1 MLSTP
6 SLHFYFLGMQ
16 HSAKLAVFRAF
27 CSSFDDT
34 AKQFTSGPALQFAQ
48 KFSSSF
54 LQYWTDVLA
63 GTHTNL
69 PTTKP
74 SYATVTLSPQLR
86 KINGNNQ
93 PRVARGNAIHCLHRL
108 TTSGSSP
115 APQKFSSSFLQYW
128 TDVLAGTHTNLPP
141 TKPSYAAAVG
151 ARRPAP
157 AAAGT
162 TADPVS
168 AAPQNQWQQQLP
180 PRRQGQRKPLP
191 PLTDDFR
198 VFARLRPGHTA
209 DMSRSFAVRT
219 HIADKLGIARS
230 RIPEAHPC
238 KTGWAIRAA
247 DLATR
252 DLLTERQAEWAS
264 DISAEI
270 VEKRQEWYTYA
281 VQGCPRRFNNIFG
294 EAIDDEKAI
303 RDEVATQT
311 GQTPERVMTGKQD
324 SEQRPTRTLF
334 ISFAKEVKHYWR
346 LFDTTSYARLIVKT
360 KPPKQCDNC
369 WDYHSRYSCG
379 RQARCKNCG
388 KTGHAQDTC
397 TATQQCANCHGPHAV
412 DFPQC
417 PARPKKVNGAFHS
430 LNRPEKKL
438 VQIMGKRLFKQFT
451 AKPASPPRDQST
463 SLESDSA
470 TASDTTSASSRS
482 TPTTSDAITPEPER
496 ENRASRPSETPSA
509 SSAAPAA
516 PNSQASPTPSS
527 GSSSSGR
534 QNTAASASPIKPTSA
549 TPMNERRVSPPVR
562 QSIEMSEEPH
572 ERQHRDKRLFRVF
585 QANVGKNG
593 PSHDC
598 ALALA
603 DAERYE
609 VILLQEPW
617 TQVRDSRCL
626 TKTHPAYDT
635 YSPVSTWEDIDTRP
649 RVMTYIRRGA
659 RLLADQQRPALSRDI
674 LWLVVNG
681 VTLVNVYREPN
692 LDTALEVLFAWPIPS
707 QCIIAGDFNA
717 RLHTWQIGPSRGHGG
732 IIAEWA
738 AENDLDLL
746 NPINT
751 PTNSARRRSRPHG
764 WRGCC
769 AEGRHALLWLGRRGS
784 WDPDRKDHHYEAGWT
799 RPMPSPP
806 PPPAAQGA
814 GWADYGLHAKKVKMQ
829 GRMLRK
835 AARKRFEEGQTTL
848 EEAEP
853 YRILTATMPVD
864 ALTADWSMGSNRP
877 IQEKHVNALYT
888 IFQRGDM
895 KRARYPLAVL
905 STRSE
910 VQCMLHEM
918 GYDGDTPDA
927 DDVPSF
933 DKWLLVNG
941 RPVELLDGQHRVA
954 PLKRIVSGSGSGK
967 QELYWP
973 CNIYDRGMPHATA
986 AEADVVLWLSSILDL
1001 KNEPLPILTES
1012 DRVNYDGG
1020 HRKRRKLG
1028 THRHRLPSPPSSEPT
1043 SSMADL
1049 PPSSMKRSRDPD
1061 DPANL
1066 ARWDMSSAQSDETQD
1081 QSTPRPGRLQQT
1093 QTTEW
1098 IPFSAGSS
1106 HGSQSWTSS
1115 PSSRSAP
1122 VLKRPK
1128 STSSRT
1134 SPSRQLRNAEIN
1146 QTGFRMGSFR
1156 LDTYPDSLN
1165 ALRCELRDIG
1175 LGDGILPASLEHE
1188 LRRADSEIPRFAFD
1202 RDEAT
1207 RALTEAIATD
1217 LPPIDWVQALMKRA
1231 DECELNREC
1240 ESSWN
1245 GEIHAAILEQAFRT
1259 NRFVSNGPVDFRYAQ
1274 AAQIVHAYKPREAPS
1289 KMVDFC
1295 VFCRPAKGSAE
1306 EQAIDDI
1313 CQTRPAQSIN
1323 HTDLGDFCKRPI
1335 ALSIETKRPKVDR
1348 DDATLQIGTWQSTQ
1362 WRSLR
1367 HNSSQPLE
1375 SIEFLPGI
1383 IVQGHDWQFV
1393 ASVLDENDKSVL
1405 LKGLVATASKN
1416 PDIIHENVAEME
1428 TQMLRALQLSG
1439 EPANDRAVVRDDVR
1453 QSHLPDLD
1461 VGLDDLPLD
1470 RRLVVHGV
1478 STGLEHPRAAARRRR
1493 EACFV
1498 RGLEADRRLSRR
1510 RADPRT
1516 GAGSLLPRSTV
1527 QAGQCR
1533 ERTRKC
1539 LSLAKWPA
1547 ALGHSGRLVYEPVA
1561 SAFARKIIASFASYS
1576 YIRIHIRATMSP
1588 AGSLSPVSPAPQSFA
1603 SYLPATST
1611 GTTPE
1616 APSDDASQCEFDI
1629 DWENIW
1635 HGGKRLVGAKKRPR
1649 HRRVVGAKMKE
1660 SWIYRHGANLEH
1672 KGIRYWLCKI
1682 CHKQRSYSTALYASS
1697 GTAHAARHLL
1707 RQHHVAESSGGS
1719 PSLTTPFTLAATS
1732 ASTPPRPLSRQSTLG
1747 FQLASLFDERS
1758 WKARFVDWI
1767 ILEDV
1772 TFRQASSERLGWLIA
1787 NGGEPASQLLP
1798 EHHATVCSWIRQSFE
1813 SRQQI
1818 ISSLVKGAKS
1828 CVHLSFDLWTASNGF
1843 HYIGVVG
1850 HFVDG
1855 GGK

>member
-1 MLSTP
+1 M
-6 SLHFYFLGMQ
+6 
-16 HSAKLAVFRAF
+16 
-27 CSSFDDT
+27 
-34 AKQFTSGPALQFAQ
+34 
-48 KFSSSF
+48 
-54 LQYWTDVLA
+54 
-63 GTHTNL
+63 N
-69 PTTKP
+69 
-74 SYATVTLSPQLR
+74 
-86 KINGNNQ
+86 
-93 PRVARGNAIHCLHRL
+93 
-108 TTSGSSP
+108 
-115 APQKFSSSFLQYW
+115 
-128 TDVLAGTHTNLPP
+128 
-141 TKPSYAAAVG
+141 
-151 ARRPAP
+151 RRP
-157 AAAGT
+157 
-162 TADPVS
+162 
-168 AAPQNQWQQQLP
+168 
-180 PRRQGQRKPLP
+180 R
-191 PLTDDFR
+191 
-198 VFARLRPGHTA
+198 
-209 DMSRSFAVRT
+209 
-219 HIADKLGIARS
+219 
-230 RIPEAHPC
+230 
-238 KTGWAIRAA
+238 
-247 DLATR
+247 
-252 DLLTERQAEWAS
+252 
-264 DISAEI
+264 
-270 VEKRQEWYTYA
+270 
-281 VQGCPRRFNNIFG
+281 
-294 EAIDDEKAI
+294 
-303 RDEVATQT
+303 
-311 GQTPERVMTGKQD
+311 
-324 SEQRPTRTLF
+324 
-334 ISFAKEVKHYWR
+334 
-346 LFDTTSYARLIVKT
+346 
-360 KPPKQCDNC
+360 
-369 WDYHSRYSCG
+369 
-379 RQARCKNCG
+379 
-388 KTGHAQDTC
+388 
-397 TATQQCANCHGPHAV
+397 
-412 DFPQC
+412 
-417 PARPKKVNGAFHS
+417 
-430 LNRPEKKL
+430 
-438 VQIMGKRLFKQFT
+438 
-451 AKPASPPRDQST
+451 
-463 SLESDSA
+463 
-470 TASDTTSASSRS
+470 
-482 TPTTSDAITPEPER
+482 
-496 ENRASRPSETPSA
+496 
-509 SSAAPAA
+509 
-516 PNSQASPTPSS
+516 
-527 GSSSSGR
+527 
-534 QNTAASASPIKPTSA
+534 
-549 TPMNERRVSPPVR
+549 
-562 QSIEMSEEPH
+562 
-572 ERQHRDKRLFRVF
+572 RQHRDKRLFRVF

-717 RLHTWQIGPSRGHGG
+717 RHHTWQIGPSRGYGG

-784 WDPDRKDHHYEAGWT
+784 WDPDRKDHDYEAGWT

-1335 ALSIETKRPKVDR
+1335 ALSIETKRPHVER
-1348 DDATLQIGTWQSTQ
+1348 DNATLQIGTWQSAQ

-1367 HNSSQPLE
+1367 HNRSRPLE

-1405 LKGLVATASKN
+1405 LKGPAAVETVDFGGLLADVYFGCFGHFMIWIPKMIPTGFINYSDRSAPLVLTAPLTQQYSIIATMKIDKCPRLAEDPTLGIS
-1416 PDIIHENVAEME
+1416 DMIHGNVAEME
-1428 TQMLRALQLSG
+1428 PQMLRALQLSG
-1439 EPANDRAVVRDDVR
+1439 DV
-1453 QSHLPDLD
+1453 SFPLP
-1461 VGLDDLPLD
+1461 
-1470 RRLVVHGV
+1470 RLVTIWRNERWRQMTPRWVETTVGRATFQISTWDWMICHRIDDFWFMAFRQVLGMLAQLPGDAAKLVSSEDWKTMSASLGVERTQEQVQELFYPGQSGKPLSAASKRNPKLLQSFDDRGYWDIYDRVLRTPALRFPDVHCITGMSRGNGRVLFQVLDHVV
-1478 STGLEHPRAAARRRR
+1478 SWLK
-1493 EACFV
+1493 
-1498 RGLEADRRLSRR
+1498 SK
-1510 RADPRT
+1510 RT
-1516 GAGSLLPRSTV
+1516 GVNRGSNTEPQLRLDLEQKLDYYTPTRLR
-1527 QAGQCR
+1527 QAENRVKMGVF
-1533 ERTRKC
+1533 EPNC
-1539 LSLAKWPA
+1539 LAVSVKANIGSSRLGVITPLILHQHSL
-1547 ALGHSGRLVYEPVA
+1547 SGRFNLIAIFFATYISVCRKQQPYRTYEKVDA
-1561 SAFARKIIASFASYS
+1561 
-1576 YIRIHIRATMSP
+1576 
-1588 AGSLSPVSPAPQSFA
+1588 
-1603 SYLPATST
+1603 
-1611 GTTPE
+1611 TPE
-1616 APSDDASQCEFDI
+1616 LVRRPSNF
-1629 DWENIW
+1629 
-1635 HGGKRLVGAKKRPR
+1635 
-1649 HRRVVGAKMKE
+1649 
-1660 SWIYRHGANLEH
+1660 
-1672 KGIRYWLCKI
+1672 
-1682 CHKQRSYSTALYASS
+1682 
-1697 GTAHAARHLL
+1697 
-1707 RQHHVAESSGGS
+1707 
-1719 PSLTTPFTLAATS
+1719 
-1732 ASTPPRPLSRQSTLG
+1732 
-1747 FQLASLFDERS
+1747 FQ
-1758 WKARFVDWI
+1758 
-1767 ILEDV
+1767 
-1772 TFRQASSERLGWLIA
+1772 
-1787 NGGEPASQLLP
+1787 
-1798 EHHATVCSWIRQSFE
+1798 
-1813 SRQQI
+1813 
-1818 ISSLVKGAKS
+1818 
-1828 CVHLSFDLWTASNGF
+1828 
-1843 HYIGVVG
+1843 
-1850 HFVDG
+1850 
-1855 GGK
+1855 

>member
-1 MLSTP
+1 MMPEFAEVSLAQTVGLESAADGLLSNGPSRDHGMGAMPPREPTSGLARKPADFVGKDIRAAEVGTAPRITVHRNPPILRSAQPAAAAAMASASSSPPHNDDPFDLGPRTP
-6 SLHFYFLGMQ
+6 SGLARGARVALLRNSPATREGEIGVSRSALRTAYTPSSPLHAVSYAAATEGAQRAVHFDSSEPDPQPGDGPVSVASAADKLVVAQNEVY
-16 HSAKLAVFRAF
+16 SAKLAVFRAF

-34 AKQFTSGPALQFAQ
+34 AKQFTSGPALQFA
-48 KFSSSF
+48 
-54 LQYWTDVLA
+54 
-63 GTHTNL
+63 
-69 PTTKP
+69 
-74 SYATVTLSPQLR
+74 
-86 KINGNNQ
+86 
-93 PRVARGNAIHCLHRL
+93 
-108 TTSGSSP
+108 
-115 APQKFSSSFLQYW
+115 QKFSSSFLQYW

-191 PLTDDFR
+191 PPTDDFR
-198 VFARLRPGHTA
+198 VFARLRPDHTA

-219 HIADKLGIARS
+219 HIADKLGIDRS
-230 RIPEAHPC
+230 RIPQAHPC

-311 GQTPERVMTGKQD
+311 GQTPERVITAKQD
-324 SEQRPTRTLF
+324 SDQRPTRTLI

-451 AKPASPPRDQST
+451 AKPASPPRDQSMR
-463 SLESDSA
+463 LESDSA

-549 TPMNERRVSPPVR
+549 TPMNSADSVLLRASSARSERSNSPPVR
-562 QSIEMSEEPH
+562 QSIEMSEEPN

-1020 HRKRRKLG
+1020 HRKRRKLATLVTMDVQGAFDTVMRNRLILRLRQQGWPPHLVRWAGSFMQDRSAAIRFQDVTTPASPLRCGLAQGSPASPILFALYIAPIYRLGNSEGRFGYADDTAMLRTGRTLEETTALASRDMEELLVWGAANGVTFDPDKTEVMHFSSKASPTPNTALFPAPSAEQSRPVSKPPYSTAQKRVKHLVLRLDKVLRHALRAALPVWKTTPIPAMHREAG
-1028 THRHRLPSPPSSEPT
+1028 TPPATIALAAQQIRFSARLKSLDGRHPLVKRASRKPPRARHTRNPSSTRRVKPT
-1043 SSMADL
+1043 F
-1049 PPSSMKRSRDPD
+1049 
-1061 DPANL
+1061 
-1066 ARWDMSSAQSDETQD
+1066 QS
-1081 QSTPRPGRLQQT
+1081 RLQRTDQ
-1093 QTTEW
+1093 
-1098 IPFSAGSS
+1098 
-1106 HGSQSWTSS
+1106 
-1115 PSSRSAP
+1115 
-1122 VLKRPK
+1122 LLPK
-1128 STSSRT
+1128 
-1134 SPSRQLRNAEIN
+1134 
-1146 QTGFRMGSFR
+1146 
-1156 LDTYPDSLN
+1156 
-1165 ALRCELRDIG
+1165 C
-1175 LGDGILPASLEHE
+1175 H
-1188 LRRADSEIPRFAFD
+1188 
-1202 RDEAT
+1202 
-1207 RALTEAIATD
+1207 
-1217 LPPIDWVQALMKRA
+1217 
-1231 DECELNREC
+1231 
-1240 ESSWN
+1240 
-1245 GEIHAAILEQAFRT
+1245 
-1259 NRFVSNGPVDFRYAQ
+1259 
-1274 AAQIVHAYKPREAPS
+1274 
-1289 KMVDFC
+1289 
-1295 VFCRPAKGSAE
+1295 RPA
-1306 EQAIDDI
+1306 
-1313 CQTRPAQSIN
+1313 
-1323 HTDLGDFCKRPI
+1323 
-1335 ALSIETKRPKVDR
+1335 
-1348 DDATLQIGTWQSTQ
+1348 
-1362 WRSLR
+1362 
-1367 HNSSQPLE
+1367 
-1375 SIEFLPGI
+1375 
-1383 IVQGHDWQFV
+1383 
-1393 ASVLDENDKSVL
+1393 
-1405 LKGLVATASKN
+1405 
-1416 PDIIHENVAEME
+1416 
-1428 TQMLRALQLSG
+1428 
-1439 EPANDRAVVRDDVR
+1439 
-1453 QSHLPDLD
+1453 
-1461 VGLDDLPLD
+1461 
-1470 RRLVVHGV
+1470 
-1478 STGLEHPRAAARRRR
+1478 
-1493 EACFV
+1493 
-1498 RGLEADRRLSRR
+1498 
-1510 RADPRT
+1510 
-1516 GAGSLLPRSTV
+1516 LLPRRYSDTEASPLQTANKAETAGDFLEWLGNAAAATLIVYSDGSQLPNGAVGFGFTV
-1527 QAGQCR
+1527 HRDKQ
-1533 ERTRKC
+1533 
-1539 LSLAKWPA
+1539 SLVQ
-1547 ALGHSGRLVYEPVA
+1547 GSGR
-1561 SAFARKIIASFASYS
+1561 
-1576 YIRIHIRATMSP
+1576 
-1588 AGSLSPVSPAPQSFA
+1588 
-1603 SYLPATST
+1603 
-1611 GTTPE
+1611 
-1616 APSDDASQCEFDI
+1616 
-1629 DWENIW
+1629 
-1635 HGGKRLVGAKKRPR
+1635 
-1649 HRRVVGAKMKE
+1649 
-1660 SWIYRHGANLEH
+1660 
-1672 KGIRYWLCKI
+1672 
-1682 CHKQRSYSTALYASS
+1682 
-1697 GTAHAARHLL
+1697 
-1707 RQHHVAESSGGS
+1707 
-1719 PSLTTPFTLAATS
+1719 
-1732 ASTPPRPLSRQSTLG
+1732 
-1747 FQLASLFDERS
+1747 
-1758 WKARFVDWI
+1758 
-1767 ILEDV
+1767 
-1772 TFRQASSERLGWLIA
+1772 
-1787 NGGEPASQLLP
+1787 
-1798 EHHATVCSWIRQSFE
+1798 
-1813 SRQQI
+1813 
-1818 ISSLVKGAKS
+1818 
-1828 CVHLSFDLWTASNGF
+1828 
-1843 HYIGVVG
+1843 
-1850 HFVDG
+1850 
-1855 GGK
+1855 